1 MIETEERIV
10 SVKQGQLGKGKSKSK
25 MNANEGRNVFSV
37 QRGKKRE
44 IEENEV

>member
-1 MIETEERIV
+1 MIKTEERIV
-10 SVKQGQLGKGKSKSK
+10 SVKQGQLGKVRSKSK
-25 MNANEGRNVFSV
+25 MNAKEERNVFSV